1 MYESFQFIILASSV
15 SFTDGNSSDKTFLAF
30 MKNILSFVQNVMFFS
45 TTERDVSLTQ
55 CSELITEGIP
65 AVSGKLK

>member
-1 MYESFQFIILASSV
+1 MEILATKLFFSIYE
-15 SFTDGNSSDKTFLAF
+15 KY
-30 MKNILSFVQNVMFFS
+30 LSFVQNVMFFS

-55 CSELITEGIP
+55 CSELITDWIP